1 VQDAEELTVEEACK
15 VAKAACAHLATWDL
29 ELALAAAARAIERL
43 ENKCKEFCVM
53 RRAVHVYTQDSR
65 VYKELNRRL
74 KLRERES
81 LKPFFPYLKLFLTG
95 LHRLAPVDDTV
106 FRGVSLDLSAKYCQ
120 GDDLVW
126 WAFSSATSTAAVLN
140 NDTFLGQVG
149 ERTLLSIKVY
159 RCVNIRNYSAIG
171 HEDERLIIPFAAFH
185 FNSHLPF
192 GSGLTMIQ
200 LRRT

>member
-1 VQDAEELTVEEACK
+1 MQDAEELTVEEACK

-81 LKPFFPYLKLFLTG
+81 L
-95 LHRLAPVDDTV
+95 DQ
-106 FRGVSLDLSAKYCQ
+106 YCQ

-126 WAFSSATSTAAVLN
+126 WAVSSATSTAAVLN

-149 ERTLLSIKVY
+149 ERTLFSIKVY